1 VKTRHKRRQPE
12 EGLIPVE
19 GADAPTGSAA
29 SETGADVPSAM
40 LVTTDRLGPY
50 LAREW
55 GVLADIDPEIL
66 ELIEM

>member
-1 VKTRHKRRQPE
+1 M
-12 EGLIPVE
+12 PVE